1 MWRGRAQ
8 PARPPAAPRRSA
20 GRRGARAPKAR
31 ATGPR
36 RGAAKTAARAR
47 GSPSCFAA
55 AAASPRLRS
64 APACAAA
71 ALIVRLVSAPRRA
84 ARGHW
89 DHGQPRP
96 LIEPYLESPT
106 MTWPFTKRL
115 LDAGEVMPRFP
126 KGETKAEEA
135 KPCRVGRTTQ
145 HLGPRARKP
154 HRRVRSPLIH
164 PRPAGSSGD
173 DADGGLRSRVLG
185 TGNVVAGQAV
195 RRTQNRPYFHLS
207 RALSPAPRQAGPNS
221 GPLTQPRVRRVA
233 RSAR

>member
-8 PARPPAAPRRSA
+8 LARPPAAPRRSA
-20 GRRGARAPKAR
+20 GRRGARARKAR
-31 ATGPR
+31 ATGLR

-47 GSPSCFAA
+47 ESPSCFAA
-55 AAASPRLRS
+55 AAPRLRS

-106 MTWPFTKRL
+106 MTWPFIKRL
-115 LDAGEVMPRFP
+115 LDAGEVIPRFP

-135 KPCRVGRTTQ
+135 KPCRVGRTAR
-145 HLGPRARKP
+145 HLGPGARKP
-154 HRRVRSPLIH
+154 HRRVRSPFNPPP
-164 PRPAGSSGD
+164 PR
-173 DADGGLRSRVLG
+173 
-185 TGNVVAGQAV
+185 
-195 RRTQNRPYFHLS
+195 
-207 RALSPAPRQAGPNS
+207 RQLWG
-221 GPLTQPRVRRVA
+221 
-233 RSAR
+233 